1 MENIL
6 KYEKLVNKIASKYS
20 RYSNFED
27 LRQVGMIGLLKA
39 VDKYKKSDTKFTTYA
54 YIWIKGEILEYL
66 RCDRNI
72 KLSKDIISL
81 KQEINICIEELTNRF
96 NRKPTLEEI
105 SYFLDDSGTKCLIVL
120 LMSATKFYIIISF
133 VFRVLSNLDFSEKE
147 KLIHKIISTCIYGCI
162 IIAENYNF
170 MSIKLILMILL
181 IFYLHY
187 FLKKG
192 INEFIS
198 IFLDKIGDN
207 IFLYGVLYNIP
218 YLIYCSAFALCFVT
232 CLTFFPMTEVY
243 LGYIGIGIMIFSE
256 LLKNCV
262 FLLFSGLLYLSMGD
276 LEVKSGKPVEIKVGK
291 M

>member
-1 MENIL
+1 ML
-6 KYEKLVNKIASKYS
+6 Y
-20 RYSNFED
+20 
-27 LRQVGMIGLLKA
+27 
-39 VDKYKKSDTKFTTYA
+39 
-54 YIWIKGEILEYL
+54 
-66 RCDRNI
+66 
-72 KLSKDIISL
+72 
-81 KQEINICIEELTNRF
+81 
-96 NRKPTLEEI
+96 EI

-218 YLIYCSAFALCFVT
+218 YLIYCAAFASCGLT
-232 CLTFFPMTEVY
+232 CLTFFINNGIY
-243 LGYIGIGIMIFSE
+243 LGYISLGFIICNE
-256 LLKNCV
+256 LLKNCTFI
-262 FLLFSGLLYLSMGD
+262 FLSGILYLSNAD
-276 LEVKSGKPVEIKVGK
+276 LEIKNVGKPVEIKVGK
-291 M
+291 L

>member
-1 MENIL
+1 MQNLRDLSLYDEKIGFSYIGIFFCLVDFVYGVCYFLISKNNMRIFLYLLSIL
-6 KYEKLVNKIASKYS
+6 TL
-20 RYSNFED
+20 D
-27 LRQVGMIGLLKA
+27 
-39 VDKYKKSDTKFTTYA
+39 
-54 YIWIKGEILEYL
+54 ILQRLY
-66 RCDRNI
+66 
-72 KLSKDIISL
+72 
-81 KQEINICIEELTNRF
+81 
-96 NRKPTLEEI
+96 EI

-162 IIAENYNF
+162 IIAESYNF

-218 YLIYCSAFALCFVT
+218 YLIYCSACALCFVT

-262 FLLFSGLLYLSMGD
+262 FLFLSGLLYLSMGD